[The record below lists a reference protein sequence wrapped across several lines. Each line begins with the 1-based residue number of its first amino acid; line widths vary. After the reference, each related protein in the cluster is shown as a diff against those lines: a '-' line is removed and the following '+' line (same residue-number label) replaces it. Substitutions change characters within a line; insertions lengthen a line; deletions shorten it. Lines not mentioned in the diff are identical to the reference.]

1 MLRRLMIKANDSK
14 VLPLVPRAACAVHSL
29 CEIDILLWNGGLLAV
44 GFRDQELRVDKEIRA
59 ATLKTF
65 LAFT

>member
-14 VLPLVPRAACAVHSL
+14 VLPWIPRAACAVHSP
-29 CEIDILLWNGGLLAV
+29 CKIDILLWNGGLLAV
-44 GFRDQELRVDKEIRA
+44 GFREQELRVDKEIRA
-59 ATLKTF
+59 AALKTF